1 MHDKICAFPIKK
13 KNHKI
18 FFKCKFSKNIPRIN
32 TIQKTLKLLEK
43 EGLLKKK
50 LYVIVYKNIPQ
61 KSGLGGGSMNSAS
74 LIKLLIKKKIVKINN
89 DKLTNISDKIGD
101 DVKIGFKRNLIYLD
115 IYSSHLD
122 QIYEKFMSVKINY
135 SKKSSAKYLN
145 NLIIFSDD
153 KFGLNKIKKFLSTSE
168 FSYINDLIKNS
179 DLKKNLLV
187 FELNSKKKI
196 VLISIKNNF
205 KTSEI

>member
-1 MHDKICAFPIKK
+1 M
-13 KNHKI
+13 
-18 FFKCKFSKNIPRIN
+18 
-32 TIQKTLKLLEK
+32 
-43 EGLLKKK
+43 
-50 LYVIVYKNIPQ
+50 
-61 KSGLGGGSMNSAS
+61 
-74 LIKLLIKKKIVKINN
+74 
-89 DKLTNISDKIGD
+89 
-101 DVKIGFKRNLIYLD
+101 D

-187 FELNSKKKI
+187 FELNSKKR
-196 VLISIKNNF
+196 L
-205 KTSEI
+205 